1 MENEVQL
8 LNERLSVYRQILNSP
23 IRYYPPNQ
31 KQMFINKK
39 TNILK
44 DT

>member
-23 IRYYPPNQ
+23 IRYYPPNL

-39 TNILK
+39 INILK